1 MITFPNYV
9 LKHLAQSQQH
19 NIITALRTL
28 STDFDPAK
36 IDNEEA
42 LKFLTDSK
50 QFDTTQFAIIN
61 LNCTKYSVISTAI
74 EAQRS
79 SLGKY
84 RSSSTFIIYLYYVI
98 LTCLSCRSYFR
109 HNHRQLLQR
118 WSGCENHQTEQI
130 FIQTS

>member
-28 STDFDPAK
+28 STDFDPA
-36 IDNEEA
+36 IVNNEET

-50 QFDTTQFAIIN
+50 KFDTTQFAIIN
-61 LNCTKYSVISTAI
+61 LHGAQYSVISTAI
-74 EAQRS
+74 KAQKS

-84 RSSSTFIIYLYYVI
+84 QSKLTFINNFITLY
-98 LTCLSCRSYFR
+98 
-109 HNHRQLLQR
+109 
-118 WSGCENHQTEQI
+118 
-130 FIQTS
+130 

>member
-36 IDNEEA
+36 IDTEEA

-61 LNCTKYSVISTAI
+61 LNCTKYSIISTAI
-74 EAQRS
+74 KVQKS

-84 RSSSTFIIYLYYVI
+84 RSASTFIFIYIAL
-98 LTCLSCRSYFR
+98 
-109 HNHRQLLQR
+109 H
-118 WSGCENHQTEQI
+118 
-130 FIQTS
+130 

>member
-36 IDNEEA
+36 VDTEES

-61 LNCTKYSVISTAI
+61 LHGTTYSVISTAI
-74 EAQRS
+74 KAQKS

-84 RSSSTFIIYLYYVI
+84 RSNLTFILNFITLY
-98 LTCLSCRSYFR
+98 
-109 HNHRQLLQR
+109 
-118 WSGCENHQTEQI
+118 
-130 FIQTS
+130 